1 MEIRGIRMNEKQERC
16 SCWSVLS
23 GGAVRLA
30 GRVELLRMGSISRF
44 GRSIGQ
50 AIHPI
55 DRISFLVV
63 DDFGLYPTPFYMGV
77 SGLLASGGIKVCF
90 PEV

>member
-1 MEIRGIRMNEKQERC
+1 MKEKQERC
-16 SCWSVLS
+16 SSWSVLS

-30 GRVELLRMGSISRF
+30 GRVESLRMGSTSRL

-55 DRISFLVV
+55 DRFSFFVV
-63 DDFGLYPTPFYMGV
+63 DDFGLYPNPLYMGV
-77 SGLLASGGIKVCF
+77 SGLPASGGIKVCF
-90 PEV
+90 PDV

>member
-1 MEIRGIRMNEKQERC
+1 
-16 SCWSVLS
+16 
-23 GGAVRLA
+23 
-30 GRVELLRMGSISRF
+30 MGSISRL

-55 DRISFLVV
+55 DRFSFFVV
-63 DDFGLYPTPFYMGV
+63 DDFGLYPNPLYMGV
-77 SGLLASGGIKVCF
+77 SGLPASGGIKVCF